1 MKTCIKC
8 KETKPY
14 TDYHKARSTVDKRQS
29 SCKLC
34 DNARRNASYQSDPNR
49 SRVSSYKVKYGLT
62 IEGYDTILKN
72 QNGCCAICGTSK
84 NIRIVSGKEQH
95 THLVVD
101 HCHITGKVR
110 GLLCYTCNVGL
121 GMFRD
126 NTEYLKTAIEYLDV
140 KDA

>member
-8 KETKPY
+8 KETKPC
-14 TDYHKARSTVDKRQS
+14 TDYHKAKSTVDKRQS

-34 DNARRNASYQSDPNR
+34 DNARRKALYDKDPNN
-49 SRVSSYKVKYGLT
+49 SRISSYKIKYGLT
-62 IEGYDTILKN
+62 IKGYDTILKN
-72 QNGCCAICGTSK
+72 QNGCCAICGTAK
-84 NIRIVSGKEQH
+84 NIRIVNGKEQH
-95 THLVVD
+95 TYLVVD
-101 HCHITGKVR
+101 HCHKTEKVR

-140 KDA
+140 KDV